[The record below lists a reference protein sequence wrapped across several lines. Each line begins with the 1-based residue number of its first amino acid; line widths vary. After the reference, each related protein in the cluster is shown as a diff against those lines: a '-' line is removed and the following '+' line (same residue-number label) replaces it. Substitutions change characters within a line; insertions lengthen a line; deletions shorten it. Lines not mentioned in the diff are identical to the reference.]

1 MNFWLEKWK
10 KWWFYALRLPNF
22 QHHWK
27 APWPLP
33 VGKNGIIQ
41 ASYGQICKK
50 SWSGVHPL
58 KQVLKKLPVDQIRK
72 ISIAAPSQLKANAEK
87 EGQHVEWLP
96 IIIIPMNIGNNYYY

>member
-1 MNFWLEKWK
+1 M
-10 KWWFYALRLPNF
+10 
-22 QHHWK
+22 
-27 APWPLP
+27 
-33 VGKNGIIQ
+33 
-41 ASYGQICKK
+41 
-50 SWSGVHPL
+50 HPL